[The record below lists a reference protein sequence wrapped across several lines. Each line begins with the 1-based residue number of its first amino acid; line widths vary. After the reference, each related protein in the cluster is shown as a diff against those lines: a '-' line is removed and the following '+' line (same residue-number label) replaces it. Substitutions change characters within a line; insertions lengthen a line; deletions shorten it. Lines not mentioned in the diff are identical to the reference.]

1 MLLILIKELPEK
13 KAWLK
18 KAKMSVFENKQPK
31 KPINWLF

>member
-18 KAKMSVFENKQPK
+18 KAKMSDFENKQAK
-31 KPINWLF
+31 KSIK